1 MTLDEARQIIRR
13 PADHDDATIRA
24 AAALASREGDT
35 KDAALAA
42 PFLRFGL
49 KHDAKGEKPAQ
60 PQT

>member
-24 AAALASREGDT
+24 VAALASREGDT

-49 KHDAKGEKPAQ
+49 PLRPKESQ
-60 PQT
+60 S